1 MKVLFVYNS
10 SDAQS
15 VAGAV
20 LAMSK
25 YSDITLKDINGVL
38 TAAIT
43 TWIGTLSAVYDLIL
57 VGWTVTNAGTGVISP
72 AQQILLDAK
81 ISKTALWT
89 GTATASASNASLTD
103 SGSGWT
109 VDAYAGMYVKTT
121 GGTGL
126 NQVLQIVSNSAQV
139 LTLESAWGVAIDNTT
154 TFEIVE
160 SREDESYYIP
170 ATSGSNKRAYC
181 SWVHEKLYEGVD
193 VPLFIAKLAGDKN
206 TNTAAI
212 NAQGALDESYITYAV
227 KYFLRDLT
235 DADVVDDWNKLL
247 FNMETPVSGRKQ
259 TKQDMALYT
268 QMYKYGKL
276 LVESAAAHIVTL

>member
-25 YSDITLKDINGVL
+25 YSDITLKDINGI
-38 TAAIT
+38 TTSNIT
-43 TWIGTLSAVYDLIL
+43 TWIGTLSAVYNLIL
-57 VGWTVTNAGTGVISP
+57 LGWTVTTAGTGVISP

-89 GTATASASNASLTD
+89 GTATSASSAASLTD

-109 VDAYAGMYVKTT
+109 VDAYAGKYVKTT

-126 NQVLQIVSNSAQV
+126 NQVLQIVSNTSQV
-139 LTLESAWGVAIDNTT
+139 LTLESAWTVAISTDT

-160 SREDESYYIP
+160 NREDESYYIP
-170 ATSGSNKRAYC
+170 ATSGHNKRAYC

-193 VPLFIAKLAGDKN
+193 VPLFIAKLAGDKT
-206 TNTAAI
+206 TNTVAI
-212 NAQGALDESYITYAV
+212 NTQGVLDESYITYAV

-247 FNMETPVSGRKQ
+247 FNMEAPVSGRKQ
-259 TKQDMALYT
+259 TKQDMELYT

-276 LVESAAAHIVTL
+276 LVESATAHSKTL

>member
-57 VGWTVTNAGTGVISP
+57 VGWSVKTAGTGVISP

-103 SGSGWT
+103 ANSGWT
-109 VDAYAGMYVKTT
+109 VDAYAGKYVKTT

-126 NQVLQIVSNSAQV
+126 NQVLQIESNTSQV

-170 ATSGSNKRAYC
+170 ATSGHNKRAYC

-212 NAQGALDESYITYAV
+212 NAQGVLDESYITYAV

-276 LVESAAAHIVTL
+276 LVESANAHTVTL